1 MIKSMKYFS
10 RRSFLQ
16 DTASLG
22 LGAAAF
28 GLPMFRSSPALA
40 ALRIKIGVGLGTETA
55 PLVITIEKERLLEQ
69 AAKEIGTEA
78 IEPEYLSF
86 AALLRMLQG
95 IAAGQLQFG
104 NLGSTPTIRTLSNPR
119 AAIPVAIAGGG
130 NNFPLQVPVGSPIK
144 NLDDLKGKTILTL
157 VASDL
162 HLVLLLMLKAHFGTD
177 DVKKLGITV
186 MNIQAHTEL
195 TIPRKG
201 IDAVVSDE
209 PHGRAAEL
217 AGNMVTVL
225 RNSGET
231 GDAYDGP
238 EGKGAGH
245 FVESFKTTP
254 FYPEAY
260 YPHRLWW
267 VVRKPFLQEHPK
279 AVTAFLIANAR
290 ATKIMSK
297 KSVDE
302 VIACCAK
309 YWYGDAEA
317 QRPFVKRILWRRR
330 GWGWI
335 TEGDANSLVGL
346 SKNKKI
352 YDTPLTKERVKEV
365 MKLGAEVSK
374 AAWEHV
380 GRDPAMEVFT
390 DPKAGDVRGLP
401 TWEIA
406 RWSF

>member
-1 MIKSMKYFS
+1 MIRSAKYFS

-22 LGAAAF
+22 LGAAAL

-40 ALRIKIGVGLGTETA
+40 ALRVKMGVGLGTETA

-69 AAKEIGTEA
+69 AAKEIGSEA

-104 NLGSTPTIRTLSNPR
+104 NLGSTPTIRTLSRPK

-157 VASDL
+157 VGSDL
-162 HLVLLLMLKAHFGTD
+162 HLVLLLMLKAHFATD

-186 MNIQAHTEL
+186 KNIQAHTEL

-231 GDAYDGP
+231 GDAYNGP

-245 FVESFKTTP
+245 IIESFKTTP

-267 VVRKPFLQEHPK
+267 VVRKQFLEQHPK

-297 KSVDE
+297 TPVDE
-302 VIACCAK
+302 VIKCCAK
-309 YWYGDAEA
+309 YWYGDAAA

-346 SKNKKI
+346 SKNSRI

-365 MKLGAEVSK
+365 MELGADVCK